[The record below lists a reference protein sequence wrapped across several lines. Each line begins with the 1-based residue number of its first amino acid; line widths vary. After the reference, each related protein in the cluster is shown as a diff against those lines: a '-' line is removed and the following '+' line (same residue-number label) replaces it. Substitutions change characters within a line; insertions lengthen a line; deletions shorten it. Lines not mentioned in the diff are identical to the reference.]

1 MSHPPDDGTLLESFR
16 DTRSESAFTELVRRH
31 LPLVFHVAQR
41 RLGSA
46 ALAQEATQN
55 AFTRLAAKSAA
66 VARNPERLRAWLHRT
81 AYFEASTLARK
92 ESRLSRIPVIPDPEP
107 MNRPEIYDRLDEA
120 LNKLPD
126 LDRELVLRHCC
137 GGEDYRQMAS
147 VTGKSEAACQKR
159 VERALARL
167 ADGMGGA
174 RTTATVVA
182 AFAASSVELPAAET
196 IAAAALKQHA
206 ATGAVAGAISGA
218 KVAAWAALALA
229 GGAAGWKQDS
239 GPPPPPVIVH
249 SAAAPSAIPQEKS
262 GGAAPEIA
270 LAPRPVRI
278 ERTLD
283 EVLETILAGRLA
295 PLVEFLPQ
303 ATAAD
308 LRAIMAEDDIGDLSE
323 GMGTFGTAHDLA
335 ARRWVEIEPAA
346 AFRYGLSRSESLAT
360 RMLARWMETDPQ
372 AAEEAFLALPSIDR
386 NSLAAD
392 MVQTHDEVADRLAVI
407 DPASAWVI
415 REQRLAHPDP
425 EQAERRVAGI
435 LEGRNPDQPEGA
447 EADKAR
453 NAFAELARH
462 DPETTLARARL
473 IPWPEI
479 RALVLADLG
488 HPPGSATLPPGVIRT
503 TAVERETE
511 ELMKTDPEAA
521 ILRWQTAALGA
532 ERDAMHE
539 VVSGQLA
546 GSDPWRFLELSA
558 SMKGS
563 LPTSDAV
570 GRSLSFASKS
580 DPQRVL
586 ALLPEIAA
594 RYHGY
599 NGARGFAEDIL
610 AGWVQT
616 DAVGAIRWAGEAG
629 IWLNSDDLANATTT
643 PETALELFSDPNRSV
658 QAMAKGALRQ
668 HVETGLADG
677 SAEELLEKIPP
688 DAADDLIQWIAADA
702 IGRGSYDEAMAI
714 AVLASAEARTQEIL
728 PQMGFRALREDPV
741 AGIEWLRSLSKED
754 QRTVVDGVERT
765 VSDPEY
771 GGGDALEIR
780 EALELLTP

>member
-1 MSHPPDDGTLLESFR
+1 MSHPPDDGTLLKDFR
-16 DTRSESAFTELVRRH
+16 DTRSESAFTALVRRH
-31 LPLVFHVAQR
+31 LPLVFHVALR

-137 GGEDYRQMAS
+137 GGEDYRQMAR

-167 ADGMGGA
+167 AHGMGGA

-182 AFAASSVELPAAET
+182 AFAASSVKLPAAET

-249 SAAAPSAIPQEKS
+249 SAAAPSGISQGKS

-270 LAPRPVRI
+270 LAPRPVRMD
-278 ERTLD
+278 RTLD

-372 AAEEAFLALPSIDR
+372 AAAEAFLALPSIDR
-386 NSLAAD
+386 NSLASD
-392 MVQTHDEVADRLAVI
+392 MVQTHDEIADRLAAI
-407 DPASAWVI
+407 DPANAWVI
-415 REQRLAHPDP
+415 REQRLAYPDP
-425 EQAERRVAGI
+425 EQAGRRVAGI

-447 EADKAR
+447 EADKVR
-453 NAFAELARH
+453 SAFAELARR

-488 HPPGSATLPPGVIRT
+488 HPPGSATLPPGEIRT

-511 ELMKTDPEAA
+511 ELMKADPEAA
-521 ILRWQTAALGA
+521 IRRWQTAAPGA
-532 ERDAMHE
+532 ERDAMHQ
-539 VVSGQLA
+539 VVSEQLA

-586 ALLPEIAA
+586 ALLPGIAA
-594 RYHGY
+594 RYDSY
-599 NGARGFAEDIL
+599 NGARGFADDIL
-610 AGWVQT
+610 AGWIET
-616 DAVGAIRWAGEAG
+616 DTLGAIRWAGEAG
-629 IWLNSDDLANATTT
+629 IWLNSDDLGKSVAA
-643 PETALELFSDPNRSV
+643 PETLLELFSDGNGSV
-658 QAMAKGALRQ
+658 RAMARGALHR
-668 HVETGLADG
+668 HVEAGLADG
-677 SAEELLEKIPP
+677 SAQGLLEKIPRK
-688 DAADDLIQWIAADA
+688 AADDLLEWIAADA
-702 IGRGSYDEAMAI
+702 SGRGSYDEAMAI
-714 AVLASAEARTQEIL
+714 AGLASAEAQKEKIL
-728 PQMGFRALREDPV
+728 PQMGFAALRDDPV
-741 AGIEWLRSLSKED
+741 AGIEWLKSLSKED
-754 QRTVVDGVERT
+754 QQTVVEGIERK
-765 VSDPEY
+765 VSDPQY